1 MAAPKKDTVSAS
13 EKKPSKKEQLPPEGS
28 AAYKA
33 LVLVGKV
40 KAGSK

>member
-1 MAAPKKDTVSAS
+1 MAAPKKGSAAS
-13 EKKPSKKEQLPPEGS
+13 AKKPSKKEELPPEGR

-33 LVLVGKV
+33 LVLDGKV

>member
-1 MAAPKKDTVSAS
+1 MDAPKNDAAS
-13 EKKPSKKEQLPPEGS
+13 VKRPSPKKELPPEGS

>member
-1 MAAPKKDTVSAS
+1 MAVSKNDSAS
-13 EKKPSKKEQLPPEGS
+13 SAKKPSQKEQLPPEGS

>member
-1 MAAPKKDTVSAS
+1 MAEPKKDSAS
-13 EKKPSKKEQLPPEGS
+13 SAKKPSKKEELPPEGS

-33 LVLVGKV
+33 LVLAGKV

>member
-1 MAAPKKDTVSAS
+1 MAAPKKDFSAS
-13 EKKPSKKEQLPPEGS
+13 AKGSSKKEELPPEGS

>member
-1 MAAPKKDTVSAS
+1 MAAPKKGSAAS
-13 EKKPSKKEQLPPEGS
+13 VKKPSKKEDLPPEGS

>member
-1 MAAPKKDTVSAS
+1 MAAKKDFAASAKES
-13 EKKPSKKEQLPPEGS
+13 SKKEELPPEGS

-40 KAGSK
+40 KTGSK